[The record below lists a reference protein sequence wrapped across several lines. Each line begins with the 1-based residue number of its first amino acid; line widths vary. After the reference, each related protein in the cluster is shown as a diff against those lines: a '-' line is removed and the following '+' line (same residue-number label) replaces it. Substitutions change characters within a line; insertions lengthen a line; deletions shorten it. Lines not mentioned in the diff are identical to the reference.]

1 MVYMHR
7 TIYIMFLLALGH
19 TLLSQQKPKYSEIG
33 VTAGNLVYTGPF
45 ASDANMGNWL
55 NEMGWRFGVFTRKSL
70 APWITVGLEAN
81 YGWYTL
87 DDANHGRAQRGI
99 TMTTQVLNANVSTE
113 LILIRYGKFHWN
125 NNFAPYVKLGA
136 GGVFYSPDIKNF
148 GSVDSDVQVFPFS
161 GQSINY
167 FFGIGVKFRL
177 AYKHSLAL
185 EWVTHNAGTREMGGV
200 VAPAVNPSND
210 MYGGILLHY
219 SVLIF

>member
-1 MVYMHR
+1 MRRLSLV
-7 TIYIMFLLALGH
+7 FLLIFSSIAVF
-19 TLLSQQKPKYSEIG
+19 SQQNPRYSEIG
-33 VTAGNLVYTGPF
+33 VSAGNLVYTGPF

-55 NEMGWRFGVFTRKSL
+55 NEMGWRFGFFTRRSL

-125 NNFAPYVKLGA
+125 NNFAPYVKLGF
-136 GGVFYSPDIKNF
+136 GGVFYSPEINNF
-148 GSVDSDVQVFPFS
+148 GSVDENVEVFPFS
-161 GQSINY
+161 GQSVN
-167 FFGIGVKFRL
+167 FFYGIGVKFRL

-185 EWVTHNAGTREMGGV
+185 EWITHNAGTREMGGV
-200 VAPAVNPSND
+200 VAPAINPSND
-210 MYGGILLHY
+210 TYGGILLHY